1 MRSTE
6 AGRSS
11 NTQADEAKLDTAELR
26 KFVGPDR
33 ALVEFVNFGGSFS
46 AFVVTDRTIEYF
58 ARLAR
63 EDDIARAV
71 EGLHF
76 QFGTLRYG
84 GVLRG
89 FAQQLKD
96 KTDNQLARLYSLL
109 LRPLSDHL
117 NTREL
122 IVVPAGNLNL
132 VPFHALHDGDKY
144 IVESREVSYA
154 PSAAIWQKLNR
165 TPGREI
171 KKALLMGFA
180 DERIPLVEREIEM
193 LHEIFPSA
201 KVFTGGDATF
211 SSFTGNAPGRDL
223 IHLGCHGHFRPR

>member
-1 MRSTE
+1 MPKRSK
-6 AGRSS
+6 AFIFS
-11 NTQADEAKLDTAELR
+11 
-26 KFVGPDR
+26 
-33 ALVEFVNFGGSFS
+33 LV
-46 AFVVTDRTIEYF
+46 
-58 ARLAR
+58 LC
-63 EDDIARAV
+63 
-71 EGLHF
+71 
-76 QFGTLRYG
+76 RYG
-84 GVLRG
+84 GMLRG
-89 FAQQLKD
+89 FARQLKD
-96 KTDNQLARLYSLL
+96 RTDNQLARLYSLL

-154 PSAAIWQKLNR
+154 PHAIWQKLNR

-193 LHEIFPSA
+193 LHKIFPSA
-201 KVFTGGDATF
+201 KVFTGGDAT
-211 SSFTGNAPGRDL
+211 SPSFTGNAAGRDI
-223 IHLGCHGHFRPR
+223 IHLGCHGRFRPDNPMYSSLHLADGWVTVRDVTETEIDAELVTLSACETG